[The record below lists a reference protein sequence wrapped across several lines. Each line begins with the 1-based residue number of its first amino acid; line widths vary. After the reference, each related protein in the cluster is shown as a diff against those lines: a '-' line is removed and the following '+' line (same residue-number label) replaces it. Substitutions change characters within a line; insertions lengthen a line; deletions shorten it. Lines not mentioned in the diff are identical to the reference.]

1 MLSHAKRFAYG
12 AVSKFL
18 RALIRL
24 TATRSPRLRG
34 PLHYLDTLVSQ
45 GRYGEFNALIAHG
58 IGRLAGK
65 LRPGP
70 AGGADRGKQ
79 HAFRAIRIDAA
90 TRRLSI
96 DGKPIEKDYIYSFPD
111 SGAKTLVSIIITC
124 RNHGEYL
131 PDTLVAA
138 RAQTLVSRDIIII
151 DDGSTEPETVGL
163 LDRFRTEND
172 LIVLRQAEQ
181 DIPNVRDIGI
191 RQAQGEFI
199 CCLDAGDLID
209 PTYLECAI
217 ARLLADR
224 STGFVYP
231 YVRVLGEAVEVRH
244 TEDFDIDRAI
254 LGNFTAVS
262 AVFRR
267 DDWDQIGACSAGM
280 RDPSEDRAFWVR
292 LASLG
297 RRGHVIQRPLVA
309 HRRPD
314 RTLTNDAKEMHEEL
328 PSPTP
333 AFIPR
338 AFAEPSFRQLLKR
351 IAPPERPDA
360 NPFTKLKQAIARPE
374 KPGLLVVV
382 PWLRRGGAEVLL
394 LSLLR
399 GLSQQWHIVLATT
412 EDDPHLMHDEFAA
425 VVPEIFHLTAI
436 LEQADRTAFLA
447 YLVDTRAVTHC
458 LSSQSAWH
466 LAQLPELKKQF
477 PHLRT
482 ANILHNHV
490 PDRVF
495 RAALGAGSALDR
507 HLAVSGAVV
516 DTLKASGIPETRIK
530 EIANGIDVEPGAGA
544 AKHRSATRAE
554 LGVPDDAR
562 LLLWVGRFG
571 EEKRPG
577 LFVEIVASLSADPSL
592 QAIMAGEGPLEAS
605 VDSAIRH
612 FGMATRI
619 QRLGHRD
626 RGEITRLMAA
636 ADILVLTSTV
646 EGMPLTVL
654 EALAAGCPVASV
666 DVGDVARV
674 IKPGF
679 NGILMEP
686 SRALDLA
693 SAIEAAWPI
702 LTGEAARA
710 AIRKD
715 FSTRSHTEPAM
726 VRAYSEALAAL

>member
-24 TATRSPRLRG
+24 TVTRAPRLRG
-34 PLHYLDTLVSQ
+34 PLQYLDTLVSQ
-45 GRYGEFNALIAHG
+45 GRYGEFNALIVHG

-65 LRPGP
+65 LRPAP

-90 TRRLSI
+90 TQHLSVG
-96 DGKPIEKDYIYSFPD
+96 GKPIAKDYVYCFPA
-111 SGAKTLVSIIITC
+111 SGAQTLVSIIITC
-124 RNHGEYL
+124 RNHGKYL
-131 PDTLVAA
+131 PEALAA
-138 RAQTLVSRDIIII
+138 AKAQTLISRDIIIV
-151 DDGSTEPETVGL
+151 DDGSTAAETVEL
-163 LDRFRTEND
+163 LDKLETETD
-172 LIVLRQAEQ
+172 LIVLRQVERDVPSA
-181 DIPNVRDIGI
+181 RDIGI
-191 RQAQGEFI
+191 RQARGEFI
-199 CCLDAGDLID
+199 CCLDAGDLMD

-224 STGFVYP
+224 STGFAYP
-231 YVRVLGEAVEVRH
+231 YVRFLGDLEDVWRA
-244 TEDFDIDRAI
+244 EDFDIDRAI
-254 LGNFTAVS
+254 LGSFTAVS

-267 DDWDQIGACSAGM
+267 DDWRQIGGYSTAM
-280 RDPSEDRAFWVR
+280 RDSSGDTAFWVR

-297 RRGHVIQRPLVA
+297 RRGHVIQRPLAA
-309 HRRPD
+309 HRRLD
-314 RTLTNDAKEMHEEL
+314 RALTHDAKEMHEEL
-328 PSPTP
+328 PSP
-333 AFIPR
+333 ALIRR
-338 AFAEPSFRQLLKR
+338 AFGEPGFRQLLKR
-351 IAPPERPDA
+351 IAPPERSDG

-399 GLSQQWHIVLATT
+399 GLSPQWHIVLATT
-412 EDDPHLMHDEFAA
+412 EDDAHHMHSEVAA
-425 VVPEIFHLTAI
+425 VVPEIFHLAAT
-436 LEQADRTAFLA
+436 LQQADRTAFLA
-447 YLVDTRAVTHC
+447 YLIDTRAVTHC

-477 PHLRT
+477 PNLRA

-544 AKHRSATRAE
+544 AKHRSAIRAE

-577 LFVEIVASLSADPSL
+577 LFVEIVAALSADPSL

-612 FGMATRI
+612 FGVAMRI

-626 RGEITRLMAA
+626 RAEVTRLMAA
-636 ADILVLTSTV
+636 ADILVLTSAV

-666 DVGDVARV
+666 NVGDVARV
-674 IKPGF
+674 IRPGF
-679 NGILMEP
+679 NGILTEP
-686 SRALDLA
+686 SRPLDLA
-693 SAIEAAWPI
+693 AAIEAAWPI

-715 FSTRSHTEPAM
+715 FSIRSHTESAM
-726 VRAYSEALAAL
+726 VRAYAEALAAL

>member
-1 MLSHAKRFAYG
+1 MLSHAKRLAYG
-12 AVSKFL
+12 TVSKFL

-24 TATRSPRLRG
+24 TATRAPRLRG
-34 PLHYLDTLVSQ
+34 PLQYLDTLVSQ
-45 GRYGEFNALIAHG
+45 ERYREFNALIAHG
-58 IGRLAGK
+58 IRKLTNKLLPGAHGTTGRAK
-65 LRPGP
+65 P
-70 AGGADRGKQ
+70 
-79 HAFRAIRIDAA
+79 HAFRAVRIDAA
-90 TRRLSI
+90 TQRLSI
-96 DGKPIEKDYIYSFPD
+96 DGKPIAKDYVYSFPD
-111 SGAKTLVSIIITC
+111 SEAQTLASIIITC
-124 RNHGEYL
+124 RNRGKYL
-131 PDTLVAA
+131 PEAIAA
-138 RAQTLVSRDIIII
+138 AKAQTLTPPDIIVV
-151 DDGSTEPETVGL
+151 DDGSTDLETVEL
-163 LDRFRTEND
+163 LEKIETEPD
-172 LIVLRQAEQ
+172 LTVLRRAEQ
-181 DIPNVRDIGI
+181 DMPSARDIGI
-191 RQAQGEFI
+191 RQALGEFI
-199 CCLDAGDLID
+199 CCLDAGDLVD

-217 ARLLADR
+217 TRLLADR

-231 YVRVLGEAVEVRH
+231 YVRFLGEEEEVWR

-254 LGNFTAVS
+254 RGNFTAVS

-267 DDWDQIGACSAGM
+267 DDWHQIGGFSAGI
-280 RDPSEDRAFWVR
+280 RDRFEDRAFWLR

-297 RRGHVIQRPLVA
+297 RRGHVIERPLVA
-309 HRRPD
+309 HRRLD
-314 RTLTNDAKEMHEEL
+314 HALTHDAEEMQEEL
-328 PSPTP
+328 PSSTP
-333 AFIPR
+333 ALIPP
-338 AFAEPSFRQLLKR
+338 AFGEPSLRRLLKR
-351 IAPPERPDA
+351 IAPPEGTDA
-360 NPFTKLKQAIARPE
+360 NPFKKLKQAIARPE
-374 KPGLLVVV
+374 KPGLLVIV

-399 GLSQQWHIVLATT
+399 GLNPQWHIVLATT

-425 VVPEIFHLTAI
+425 VVPEIFHLTAM

-447 YLVDTRAVTHC
+447 YLIETRSVTRC

-466 LAQLPELKKQF
+466 LTQLPELKRQF
-477 PHLRT
+477 PHLRA

-507 HLAVSGAVV
+507 HLAVSGPVV
-516 DTLKASGIPETRIK
+516 DALKASGIPETRIK

-544 AKHRSATRAE
+544 AEHRSTIRAE
-554 LGVPDDAR
+554 LGVRDNAR

-577 LFVEIVASLSADPSL
+577 LFVEIVASLSTDPSL

-605 VDSAIRH
+605 VDAAIRDL
-612 FGMATRI
+612 GMATRI
-619 QRLGHRD
+619 QRLGHCERA
-626 RGEITRLMAA
+626 EITQLMAA
-636 ADILVLTSTV
+636 ADILVLTSAV

-666 DVGDVARV
+666 NVGDVARV
-674 IKPGF
+674 IRPGF

-715 FSTRSHTEPAM
+715 FSTRSHTESAM
-726 VRAYSEALAAL
+726 VRAYVEELAAL